1 MKYYEDMTEEEV
13 LQYALMAVSGYRER
27 IRQTGKFDLDE
38 CVALELK
45 RVEEL
50 FRKRRDKP
58 KLQRPAFS
66 LLRLFSREKN
76 PAHNQE
82 QEQERINEV
91 VAHYMPLLRERTV
104 PLQQRY
110 FRDRKISE
118 INAVSAQAIINAKM
132 QKFGLKATLTGQRYR
147 VRIHAPLGKVNRL
160 RFYVSYK
167 DIHNDERLDEVV
179 AALRQMQEAM
189 DKLGSGAVVE

>member
-82 QEQERINEV
+82 QEQER
-91 VAHYMPLLRERTV
+91 M
-104 PLQQRY
+104 
-110 FRDRKISE
+110 K
-118 INAVSAQAIINAKM
+118 
-132 QKFGLKATLTGQRYR
+132 
-147 VRIHAPLGKVNRL
+147 
-160 RFYVSYK
+160 
-167 DIHNDERLDEVV
+167 EVV